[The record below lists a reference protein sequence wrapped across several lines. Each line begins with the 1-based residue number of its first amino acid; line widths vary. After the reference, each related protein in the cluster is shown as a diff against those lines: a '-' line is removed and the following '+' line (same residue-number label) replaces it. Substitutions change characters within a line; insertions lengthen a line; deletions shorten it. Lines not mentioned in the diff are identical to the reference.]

1 MVSSKIMIC
10 TPEKSKDSGEAQAD
24 QISPS
29 TLEAAQILT
38 NVASEGFKGSQ
49 APLGSK
55 IYRRKPKSTP
65 TPTKILDFEE
75 PAETQV
81 NTGEVNTASEVN
93 TGSIKLNTVIEQDST
108 AGEDKGQREGKA
120 PMLSEETPKK
130 SKANNYAELK
140 LCRSCHRACLAV
152 NFKRRFCKR
161 MVDLVK
167 SKKKFLFAD
176 EKS

>member
-1 MVSSKIMIC
+1 MVNNVKIPVASDDECKVIFSKTDSEIVKDGKVIVFA
-10 TPEKSKDSGEAQAD
+10 TPEKGKDSGEAQAD

-75 PAETQV
+75 PAEKV
-81 NTGEVNTASEVN
+81 NTAGEINAAGEEVNTASKVN

-130 SKANNYAELK
+130 SKE
-140 LCRSCHRACLAV
+140 
-152 NFKRRFCKR
+152 
-161 MVDLVK
+161 
-167 SKKKFLFAD
+167 
-176 EKS
+176 